1 MMARATRTLKR
12 TAGRAWFELFER
24 MHPPPSRSLRP
35 EVALIRADGVGDLL
49 FSLPLLE
56 SIRARVAPLKT
67 VLVCSEAARPL
78 AEAVGVADEV
88 LAYDAPR
95 YRTDPTY
102 RWKIWTSLRVR
113 APQRA
118 LSLGFH
124 RSPTSEE
131 LTLATGA
138 PETASLSGNDE
149 MIDGPERLR
158 FNRRHTTVIDV
169 PDHIPERLKYDRWA
183 AIEGWGSVNWDRQ
196 YTLDGRTV
204 RPARASRQR
213 MRRVVLLAPGGSASI
228 RQWPSERWVDTAD
241 RWSGDTAFEVR
252 LVGGPGDAPLLRW
265 IAARTKRTVFV
276 DVASTTLE
284 LARSIMNGDVL
295 VGIDS
300 APSHIAARWGVPAVV
315 VLGGGHFSRYFPYG
329 SAVVCNAPQV
339 CYECN
344 WRCHRDRVY
353 CLTDITVDQVD
364 RAVRERL
371 AAT

>member
-1 MMARATRTLKR
+1 
-12 TAGRAWFELFER
+12 
-24 MHPPPSRSLRP
+24 
-35 EVALIRADGVGDLL
+35 VALVRADGIGDLL

-56 SIRARVAPLKT
+56 SIRARVAPLRT

-78 AEAVGVADEV
+78 VESVGVVDDV

-102 RWKIWTSLRVR
+102 RWKIWTSLRAR

-118 LSLGFH
+118 MSLGFH

-138 PETASLSGNDE
+138 LETASLSGNDE

-158 FNRRHTTVIDV
+158 FNRRHTNVIDV
-169 PDHIPERLKYDRWA
+169 PDHVPERSKYERWA
-183 AIEGWGSVNWDRQ
+183 AVEGWGTVDWDRR
-196 YTLDGRTV
+196 YSLDGAMHRPEPTGEGRT
-204 RPARASRQR
+204 
-213 MRRVVLLAPGGSASI
+213 RRVVLMAPGGSAAI
-228 RQWPSERWVDTAD
+228 RQWPAERWVDAAD
-241 RWSGDTAFEVR
+241 RWSNDTAIDVR

-265 IAARTKRTVFV
+265 IAARAKRTISV

-284 LARSIMNGDVL
+284 LARSICKGDLL

-300 APSHIAARWGVPAVV
+300 GASHIAARWGVPAVV

-329 SAVVCNAPQV
+329 PAVVCSAHQE

-353 CLTDITVDQVD
+353 CLSDITVDQVD
-364 RAVRERL
+364 RAMRERL
-371 AAT
+371 AAP